1 MDFTYNRNTEDTIK
15 VMESKGLK
23 HNIKIVK
30 SKSTNKSEK
39 DNVTNV
45 QVSLGDGKKSKNEG
59 LLPVIFKGKMKDTE
73 SGSEMTGKFTF
84 GFYLYSM
91 VIVAII
97 LIVARFGFSLYNMQ
111 EGNLILCGIVTVL
124 LLIVIAVVVVKSKP
138 DRQHITDF
146 LNDLNKK

>member
-1 MDFTYNRNTEDTIK
+1 M
-15 VMESKGLK
+15 
-23 HNIKIVK
+23 
-30 SKSTNKSEK
+30 
-39 DNVTNV
+39 
-45 QVSLGDGKKSKNEG
+45 
-59 LLPVIFKGKMKDTE
+59 IFKGKMKDTE